1 MVCNSIFF
9 EIVEGGRSSWRVP
22 EIFFRKL
29 HLIVNVF
36 ICRLFYNYFK
46 YSYLIFHGFY
56 EYLSLP
62 FLFNNR
68 YAFFII
74 MRLIIKNPHL
84 IKNNH
89 FYWYCNSFQNKMT
102 PTNSVRVILVRY
114 HSCRNLPRNNGILTN
129 YKLLNLGF
137 INNEYLR
144 YPPRAVPH
152 VHTNVHLTPKFWKNI
167 VQTYT

>member
-1 MVCNSIFF
+1 MFSFVDFF
-9 EIVEGGRSSWRVP
+9 IIILNTRILFSTD
-22 EIFFRKL
+22 FMNTFL
-29 HLIVNVF
+29 Y
-36 ICRLFYNYFK
+36 LFY
-46 YSYLIFHGFY
+46 LTTVM
-56 EYLSLP
+56 L
-62 FLFNNR
+62 
-68 YAFFII
+68 FII

-102 PTNSVRVILVRY
+102 PTNPVRVILLRY
-114 HSCRNLPRNNGILTN
+114 QSCRNLPINNGILTN

-167 VQTYT
+167 VQKYT